1 MANITWIKMKV
12 GMFDG
17 ISFKRIKRAK
27 IGGKL
32 SRDKLTAIW
41 FELMDFAGKCNDNGT
56 MSDIDD
62 LSIMIDRDVKELKP
76 CLDYFISEKMIEVSS
91 DGTYSIVNWST
102 YQNTEEMSKIKEQNR
117 LRKQKQRDKQKNT
130 TDVSTNVST
139 DVSQETERDCHGD
152 VTVMSRDCH
161 GTEEEREKEREEE
174 KEIEYSFIHSFS
186 CDENEFCDN
195 VTENVTGQ
203 NDSFQ
208 RNLNKGDLF
217 GGVVMLSDA
226 QFEDLCEKLSLD
238 ELNHYIGIVRDCE
251 LKGKSYK
258 KKTHYQAIMEMVNKD
273 RKLS

>member
-1 MANITWIKMKV
+1 MTNITWIKMKV

-32 SRDKLTAIW
+32 GRDKLTAVW
-41 FELMDFAGKCNDNGT
+41 FELMDFAGKCNENGK

-62 LSIMIDRDVKELKP
+62 LSIMIDRDVKELKQ
-76 CLDYFISEKMIEVSS
+76 CLDYFISEKMIEMSS
-91 DGTYSIVNWST
+91 DGTYSIVNWSV

-117 LRKQKQRDKQKNT
+117 LRKQKQRDREKTT
-130 TDVSTNVST
+130 TDVSTNVS
-139 DVSQETERDCHGD
+139 QKTERDCHD
-152 VTVMSRDCH
+152 NVTVMSRDCH

-186 CDENEFCDN
+186 CDENEKCDN

-217 GGVVMLSDA
+217 GGVVMMSDA
-226 QFEDLCEKLSLD
+226 QFEDLCQKLSLD
-238 ELNHYIGIVRDCE
+238 ELHHYIGIVRDCE
-251 LKGKSYK
+251 LKGKSFK
-258 KKTHYQAIMEMVNKD
+258 KKTHYQAVMDMVNKD
-273 RKLS
+273 RKLEG